1 MGGMVL
7 TTRDKKSVCMCVC
20 EGEAGDQNK
29 DAKERGVRE
38 RARNG
43 EDGNDD
49 EGEEERLYACEGET
63 GDQNKDANPKG
74 VRERASSCSSNRR
87 KREGNP
93 DDLKLRI

>member
-1 MGGMVL
+1 MCV
-7 TTRDKKSVCMCVC
+7 CVC
-20 EGEAGDQNK
+20 EGEVGDQNK

>member
-1 MGGMVL
+1 
-7 TTRDKKSVCMCVC
+7 MCVC
-20 EGEAGDQNK
+20 EGEAEDHNK
-29 DAKERGVRE
+29 DGKERRVRE

-49 EGEEERLYACEGET
+49 DREEERLYVCVCEGET
-63 GDQNKDANPKG
+63 GDQNKDAKPKG

>member
-49 EGEEERLYACEGET
+49 EREEERLYVC
-63 GDQNKDANPKG
+63 
-74 VRERASSCSSNRR
+74 V
-87 KREGNP
+87 
-93 DDLKLRI
+93 